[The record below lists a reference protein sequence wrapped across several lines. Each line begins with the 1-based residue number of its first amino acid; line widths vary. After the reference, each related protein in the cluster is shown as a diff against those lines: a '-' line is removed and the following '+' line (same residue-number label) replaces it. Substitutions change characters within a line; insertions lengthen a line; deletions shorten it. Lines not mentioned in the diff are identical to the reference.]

1 MRLYNAFSG
10 TCRTCSGIFIW
21 RIEIGVMT
29 QGREY
34 WRKRYNCLAL
44 HLHRFSMTKIT
55 KILVANRGEIAL
67 RVMRSAR
74 EMGIKTVAVYSEAD
88 REALHVRFAD
98 EAVFMGPPAS
108 AESYL
113 RIDKIIDAAKKT
125 GAQAIHPGY
134 GFLSENEDFAQAIH
148 DAGMIFIGPSAK
160 SIEVMGSKLAA
171 KAAVAKFNVPLV
183 PGTSEPID
191 DIKKAKKVAA
201 EIGYPVLIKASAGGG
216 GKGMRVVE
224 RDADFEEQMERAVS
238 EAISAFGD
246 GAVFI
251 EKYVTQPRHI
261 EFQIFGDQHG
271 NVIHLFERE
280 CSVQRRHQKV
290 VEEAPSSV
298 LTPELR
304 KRMGEAAINVGKSCG
319 YYGAGTV
326 EFILD
331 AQLNFYFLEMNTR
344 LQVEHPVTEMVTG
357 IDLVK
362 LQIKVAQG
370 EKIPFKQE
378 DLRINGHA
386 VEIRVYAEDPT
397 NNFLPD
403 IGTLQ
408 TYIRPQGN
416 GIRVDDGFEQGMEI
430 PFYYDP
436 MIAKL
441 ICHAESRDGAIE
453 KTIRAINEYEIT
465 GLETTLGFC
474 NFVMHHEAFR
484 SGNFDTGFVSKY
496 FKPEVLKNQPDAEEE
511 KIAAALSLY
520 LLAKTT
526 TPTQT
531 EAIVNAPISKWKKN
545 RTH

>member
-1 MRLYNAFSG
+1 MP
-10 TCRTCSGIFIW
+10 
-21 RIEIGVMT
+21 EI
-29 QGREY
+29 
-34 WRKRYNCLAL
+34 
-44 HLHRFSMTKIT
+44 S

-67 RVMRSAR
+67 RVMRSAK

-98 EAVFMGPPAS
+98 EAVFIGPPPS
-108 AESYL
+108 SESYL
-113 RIDKIIDAAKKT
+113 RIEKIIAAAKHT

-134 GFLSENEDFAQAIH
+134 GFLSENEDFAQAIE

-171 KAAVAKFNVPLV
+171 KEAVAKFNVPLV

-191 DIKKAKKVAA
+191 DVKKAKKIAR
-201 EIGYPVLIKASAGGG
+201 EIGYPILIKASAGGG
-216 GKGMRVVE
+216 GKGMRIVE
-224 RDADFEEQMERAVS
+224 HEGEFQEQMERAVS
-238 EAISAFGD
+238 EATSAFGD
-246 GAVFI
+246 GSVFI
-251 EKYVTQPRHI
+251 EKYVTKPRHI
-261 EFQIFGDQHG
+261 EFQIFGDKHG

-280 CSVQRRHQKV
+280 CSIQRRHQKV

-298 LTPELR
+298 LTPDLR
-304 KRMGEAAINVGKSCG
+304 KRMGEAAVNVGKSCG

-331 AQLNFYFLEMNTR
+331 ENLNFYFLEMNTR

-362 LQIKVAQG
+362 LQIRIAQG
-370 EKIPFKQE
+370 EKMPFRQE
-378 DLRINGHA
+378 DLKIKGHA
-386 VEIRVYAEDPT
+386 VEVRVYAEDPA

-408 TYIRPQGN
+408 TYKRPQGN

-441 ICHAESRDGAIE
+441 ICHAETREGAIA
-453 KTIRAINEYEIT
+453 KTIRAISEYEIT

-484 SGNFDTGFVSKY
+484 SGKFDTSFVAKY
-496 FKPEVLKNQPDAEEE
+496 FKPEVLIGTPDAGEEM
-511 KIAAALSLY
+511 IAAALSLH
-520 LLAKTT
+520 LLAHKNNISESQVVVN
-526 TPTQT
+526 TP
-531 EAIVNAPISKWKKN
+531 VSKWRKN
-545 RTH
+545 RV